1 MTKKIFFLFDISKVS
16 IINTINPKFD
26 FPKTSTSYWHL
37 KFQVSSMYS
46 SNVKFRYGAA
56 SLSSTSTLT
65 SSLMDQYVYKSHRR
79 NFQKK
84 KNLKNSLQPTLV
96 IYEADFS
103 KLLSSLLG

>member
-84 KNLKNSLQPTLV
+84 K
-96 IYEADFS
+96 I
-103 KLLSSLLG
+103 

>member
-1 MTKKIFFLFDISKVS
+1 
-16 IINTINPKFD
+16 
-26 FPKTSTSYWHL
+26 
-37 KFQVSSMYS
+37 MYS

-84 KNLKNSLQPTLV
+84 K
-96 IYEADFS
+96 I
-103 KLLSSLLG
+103 